1 MHLRRPLLL
10 LRISFPGRPIF
21 MQFIPDHLEEG
32 GLAEPVPAD
41 HAVAAPVRQVQV
53 GVLQQDLQ
61 EWKIKYKNKF

>member
-1 MHLRRPLLL
+1 
-10 LRISFPGRPIF
+10 